1 MSIVKPIRNI
11 VIAEDTPI
19 QAKKLA
25 FFLKKWGFGAKICND
40 GQIAYDYVVENPEKV
55 DLIITDYEMPNMNG
69 IELVSAIKNHPQLQQ
84 LMVIMLSTVDRREV
98 ISEGLKVGAHEYL
111 IKPFEPGELRL
122 RVSNILKIKEYNE
135 RLIGENE
142 ILSSELDKSAEQIL
156 TIFRHIRQG
165 IFTLNENLEVRG
177 GSSQNLDKFIAEGE
191 VDLPDFFGRFL
202 ERTSLTAEESSQV
215 KEILSSSLG
224 KSPLIFSRNEDRLP
238 REIAING
245 ISVEVEW
252 VPMLADGVITQF
264 MVCIHDVSELAKLRD
279 DIETQKESMDILYRI
294 SKCSP
299 ETYFEF
305 SSLGAQS
312 IEVLKNILSNKST
325 SSEDMDT
332 FLRGLYSMK
341 CLTRSLSLDLM
352 YSIIHE
358 LESLF
363 STGISTQKSWEDL
376 DKLLLNLIAKMNI
389 YDNINYVT
397 LGRKSLTRSL
407 TGQDVASFMEV
418 IDQLSDGDVS
428 KKVLIKVKNFLVQRS
443 YSNLKELVRRA
454 EVGIAKTAEELGANL
469 PVFSLS
475 GEQVLVHQ
483 CFVDPLLNS
492 LGHLTSN
499 SLVHGLQPNKP
510 GLLYLSYLG
519 YDGDKIKLEYGDNG
533 RGLNLKF
540 LHSKWQQP
548 VDPEDDV
555 ALAETVFESGVSSS
569 ESISNIAG
577 RGVGMGVVRQMI
589 EAIGG
594 SIDVRFVAPESE
606 GFRPFVFS
614 ILLPKHGFLIEED
627 QDRLIA

>member
-1 MSIVKPIRNI
+1 MSIIKPIRNI

-25 FFLKKWGFGAKICND
+25 FFLKKWGFGAKICKD

-69 IELVSAIKNHPQLQQ
+69 IELVNAIKNHPELHQ
-84 LMVIMLSTVDRREV
+84 LMVIVLSTVDRREV
-98 ISEGLKVGAHEYL
+98 ITEGLKVGAHEYL
-111 IKPFEPGELRL
+111 VKPFEPGELRH

-142 ILSSELDKSAEQIL
+142 ALSSELDKSAEQIL

-165 IFTLNENLEVRG
+165 VFTLNENMEVRG
-177 GSSQNLDKFIAEGE
+177 GSLHNLDKFIAEDD
-191 VDLPDFFGRFL
+191 VDHPDFFDRFL
-202 ERTSLTAEESSQV
+202 KRTSLTAEESSQV
-215 KEILSSSLG
+215 KETLSSSLG
-224 KSPLIFSRNEDRLP
+224 KSPLVFSSSENSLP
-238 REIAING
+238 REIAINS

-252 VPMLADGVITQF
+252 VPMLADGVIIQF

-279 DIETQKESMDILYRI
+279 DIETQKESMDILYKV
-294 SKCSP
+294 SNCSP

-312 IEVLKNILSNKST
+312 IEVIKNILSNKST
-325 SSEDMDT
+325 SSEDMNT
-332 FLRGLYSMK
+332 FLRGLHSMK
-341 CLTRSLSLDLM
+341 SLTKSLSLDLI
-352 YSIIHE
+352 YSIVHE

-363 STGISTQKSWEDL
+363 SLGISTEKNWEDL

-389 YDNINYVT
+389 CDNINYVT
-397 LGRKSLTRSL
+397 LGRKSFKRSL
-407 TGQDVASFMEV
+407 TGQDVVSFMEFV
-418 IDQLSDGDVS
+418 DQLSDGNAS

-443 YSNLKELVRRA
+443 YTSLKELVRRA
-454 EVGIAKTAEELGANL
+454 ELGIAKTVEEVGVDI

-475 GEQVLVHQ
+475 GEGVLVHQ
-483 CFVDPLLNS
+483 DFVDSLLNS
-492 LGHLTSN
+492 IGHLTSN
-499 SLVHGLQPNKP
+499 SVIHGVQPNKP
-510 GLLYLSYLG
+510 GLLHLSYLG
-519 YDGDKIKLEYGDNG
+519 YDGDKVKLEYGDNG

-548 VDPEDDV
+548 VEPEDDI
-555 ALAETVFESGVSSS
+555 ALAEIVFEPGLSSF
-569 ESISNIAG
+569 ESKSTIAG

-589 EAIGG
+589 EALGG
-594 SIDVRFVAPESE
+594 SIHIRFVASETE

-614 ILLPKHGFLIEED
+614 ILLPKYGFLIEED
-627 QDRLIA
+627 QNRLIA